1 MPYKVYTRLNE
12 TNEWD
17 SIVDMKLSKLTRV
30 DRVFMSEEEAK
41 QFIEKHVAKQ
51 VASMTPMPS
60 SNR

>member
-51 VASMTPMPS
+51 VASE
-60 SNR
+60 NIKYEEVE